1 MQGAVTLWRIG
12 GIPVRVHASWLLIF
26 ALIAWSLSVGYF
38 PHTLPG
44 LPLAAHWAQGLLAA
58 LLLFASVLL
67 HELSH
72 AMMAQHY
79 GIPVSSITL
88 HVFGG
93 VSELRR
99 EPTGPRMEFAVAV
112 VGPLTSFGIAGVLA
126 ALEWL
131 LRPPPA
137 VAAVA
142 RYLALVNL
150 ALGLFNLV
158 PGFPLDGGR
167 LLRAALWKRKGDLAR
182 ATEIASRAGGAFA
195 TVLMAIGVFRAL
207 SGEFLDGVWLILIGT
222 FLRQAAEGSYQQLL
236 VQRAL
241 APLRVRDGMTG
252 GTVWIPHG
260 LSVAKAM
267 EDFFWRHH
275 VSSFP
280 VLDDQ
285 RLVGIVAID
294 SLKRLPREQWATT
307 PISDVMRPISEGLTA
322 APGDSLWAAFQK
334 LSQNGLGRLAVVD
347 DGRLVGYLSVKDV
360 THLLT
365 LSA

>member
-1 MQGAVTLWRIG
+1 VQGAVTLWRVG
-12 GIPVRVHASWLLIF
+12 GVPVRVHASWLLIF

-38 PHTLPG
+38 PQMLPD
-44 LPLAAHWAQGLLAA
+44 LPLAAHWTQGLFAA
-58 LLLFASVLL
+58 LLLFVSVLL

-72 AMMAQHY
+72 AVMAQHY

-93 VSELRR
+93 ISELRR
-99 EPTGPRMEFAVAV
+99 EPARPGIEFAVAI

-126 ALEWL
+126 ALESM
-131 LRPPPA
+131 LRLPA
-137 VAAVA
+137 PAAAVA
-142 RYLALVNL
+142 RYLALVNV
-150 ALGLFNLV
+150 ALGVFNLA

-167 LLRAALWKRKGDLAR
+167 VLRAALWKRKGDLVR
-182 ATEIASRAGGAFA
+182 ATELASRAGAVFA
-195 TVLMAIGVFRAL
+195 TILMAIGVFRVVK
-207 SGEFLDGVWLILIGT
+207 GDFVDGVWLVVLGT
-222 FLRQAAEGSYQQLL
+222 FLRQGAEGSYQQLL

-241 APLRVRDGMTG
+241 APLSVRDAMTG
-252 GTVWIPHG
+252 HAVSVPHD
-260 LSVAKAM
+260 LSVARAM
-267 EDFFWRHH
+267 EEFFWRHH

-294 SLKRLPREQWATT
+294 GLKRVSREHWATT
-307 PISDVMRPISEGLTA
+307 PITDVMRPIGEALTA
-322 APGDSLWAAFQK
+322 APGDSLWSAFQK

-347 DGRLVGYLSVKDV
+347 DGRLVGYLSAKDV
-360 THLLT
+360 THLLA